1 MAELELSIMSST
13 PQPPQALVAA
23 LGEFEA
29 QSELPVRLRVLPWV
43 TAWAELVKVTLYKT
57 GPDVSQIGT
66 TWIDSFSTMQALR
79 HFAKPDVES
88 LGGPTTFLPS
98 SWRSGSIPG
107 QRHIWAIPW
116 LSDTRVIYYRRDWL
130 KEAGIDERTAFQTH
144 AQLVQTL
151 QRLEQNGVTMPWTM
165 PTSQERPTL
174 HTLAPW
180 VWGAGGHF
188 MSADG
193 KRTCFGEPEA
203 LAGLRDYFSLHRYI
217 APDARNLND
226 SQAITLFRLGQAAAT
241 VSGHWLLNSIRQ
253 GQEAIPEV
261 VANLG
266 VARMPGVPFVGGSNL
281 VVWKHCPLPQRAL
294 ELVRFLTSQRVQTHY
309 LPQTELLPAR
319 LDALDAP
326 LFTDDPFYQVIGD
339 SLRTGNGF
347 RAPYM
352 WGLIEDGIVATLNA
366 LWIDVFADS
375 GLDLA
380 QVIDERMGLLSQ
392 SLNRT
397 LAERG

>member
-1 MAELELSIMSST
+1 MAELELSVMSST
-13 PQPPQALVAA
+13 PQPPPALVAA

-29 QSELPVRLRVLPWV
+29 QSGIHVRLRVLPWV

-57 GPDVSQIGT
+57 GPDVSEIGT
-66 TWIDSFSTMQALR
+66 TWVDSFSAMQVLR
-79 HFAKPDVES
+79 HFSRPEVES
-88 LGGPTTFLPS
+88 LGGPSVFLPS
-98 SWRSGSIPG
+98 SWLSASIPG
-107 QRHIWAIPW
+107 RRPVWAIPW

-130 KEAGIDERTAFQTH
+130 QEAGIDEETAFQTH

-151 QRLEQNGVTMPWTM
+151 QRLEQNGVTVPWTM
-165 PTSQERPTL
+165 PTSQELPTL

-180 VWGAGGHF
+180 VWGAGGRF

-193 KRTCFGEPEA
+193 RRTRFSAPEA
-203 LAGLRDYFSLHRYI
+203 QAGLRDYFSLHRHI
-217 APDARNLND
+217 APDARSLND
-226 SQAITLFRLGQAAAT
+226 SQSITLFRLGQAATT
-241 VSGHWLLNSIRQ
+241 VSGHWLLNSIRR
-253 GQEAIPEV
+253 GQEAIPQV

-281 VVWKHCPLPQRAL
+281 VVWEHCRLPQRAL
-294 ELVRFLTSQRVQTHY
+294 ELVRFLTGQRVQTHY

-319 LDALDAP
+319 LDALDTP
-326 LFTDDPFYQVIGD
+326 LFTDDSFYQVIGD

-352 WGLIEDGIVATLNA
+352 WGLIEDGMVATLSA
-366 LWIDVFADS
+366 LWADVFADP

-397 LAERG
+397 LLERG